1 MNSSAYAS
9 PAPNWSHYN
18 QSPISIS
25 DEDMFSHHDNLVVGD
40 VVELTLPYITTAVA
54 LMFGYYMTLVLSTRL
69 FGHIIKHLR
78 SSTTANIMIVIA
90 TYATYVDLVFASPD
104 NNIFIFFAVLLVIG
118 ITFGLAIIVYINKRL
133 HLSTVNV
140 MVAAAST
147 SWAVTSLMQFMNLLG
162 ADVSTHIITLFIFST
177 MIISLYTFFGFFMMF
192 IYLLGLVV
200 IFITKLLR
208 STTVNIAVL
217 SSSAASLA
225 AAYLPAANV
234 STDTSIVFSTLF
246 FIWLCIF
253 FGFIFVSLIKVYCSS
268 AHDMV
273 APDDEEEE
281 EEDDTVFYDAVLE
294 EVVEQVVV
302 GDNAEPEPVLADD
315 AAADQDEDEH
325 VDFGGAV
332 ANDIVVA
339 DEVVEDVQPLRR
351 SSRKRKQTIFYSP

>member
-1 MNSSAYAS
+1 MNTTSALAS
-9 PAPNWSHYN
+9 PALWSHN
-18 QSPISIS
+18 ITPHSIFDKVMS
-25 DEDMFSHHDNLVVGD
+25 SYFNNLGGD
-40 VVELTLPYITTAVA
+40 IVELTLPYFTTAVA

-78 SSTTANIMIVIA
+78 SSTTANIMIAIA

-104 NNIFIFFAVLLVIG
+104 NNIFIFFAVLLAIG
-118 ITFGLAIIVYINKRL
+118 ITLGLATIVYINKRL

-162 ADVSTHIITLFIFST
+162 ADVSTDIIIFFIFST

-192 IYLLGLVV
+192 IYLFGLVV

-208 STTVNIAVL
+208 STTVNIVVL

-234 STDTSIVFSTLF
+234 STDTSTVFSTLF

-273 APDDEEEE
+273 ADDEEE

-339 DEVVEDVQPLRR
+339 DEVVEVEDVQPLRR
-351 SSRKRKQTIFYSP
+351 SSRKRKQTIFYCP

>member
-25 DEDMFSHHDNLVVGD
+25 DEDMFFYHDNLVGD

-133 HLSTVNV
+133 QLSIVSV

-162 ADVSTHIITLFIFST
+162 ADVSTHIITFFIFFST
-177 MIISLYTFFGFFMMF
+177 MIISIYTFFGATCR
-192 IYLLGLVV
+192 YHVLWCCLLEVEELVQQV
-200 IFITKLLR
+200 DED
-208 STTVNIAVL
+208 VAEPP
-217 SSSAASLA
+217 LA
-225 AAYLPAANV
+225 AAN
-234 STDTSIVFSTLF
+234 
-246 FIWLCIF
+246 
-253 FGFIFVSLIKVYCSS
+253 
-268 AHDMV
+268 
-273 APDDEEEE
+273 
-281 EEDDTVFYDAVLE
+281 AV
-294 EVVEQVVV
+294 EVE
-302 GDNAEPEPVLADD
+302 AADD
-315 AAADQDEDEH
+315 YELWTDW
-325 VDFGGAV
+325 FWW
-332 ANDIVVA
+332 
-339 DEVVEDVQPLRR
+339 
-351 SSRKRKQTIFYSP
+351 SC